1 MNKKH
6 IAVVVVAICI
16 VLLIQFTLWVRGSMN
31 KMQREAAAAAAS
43 EAAAITQLMG
53 EQTQLST
60 LKRQSETL
68 IAFLETWQPH
78 FQTIDTPQS
87 AEVNLAMRVRES
99 NLVNLSQ
106 RFEQAGVKGNAS
118 LPSVMKAHL
127 TFEDDYARLM
137 NWLGRLETDMPTLR
151 VSNLKLSKGTRAN
164 ELRMEVTVEHPLP
177 RK

>member
-6 IAVVVVAICI
+6 IALIVVGICI
-16 VLLIQFTLWVRGSMN
+16 VLLIQLTLWVRGSMN
-31 KMQREAAAAAAS
+31 KMQKEAAAAAAS
-43 EAAAITQLMG
+43 EAAAVTQLMG
-53 EQTQLST
+53 EQVQLAA
-60 LKRQSETL
+60 LQRQSSDL
-68 IAFLETWQPH
+68 ITFLQTWQPH

-118 LPSVMKAHL
+118 LPSVMKAYL

-137 NWLGRLETDMPTLR
+137 NWLGKLETEMPTLR
-151 VSNLKLSKGTRAN
+151 VSNLKLTKGTRAN
-164 ELRMEVTVEHPLP
+164 ELRMEVTLEHPLP